1 MKNLIFQKNKYGI
14 AFLGLFLCLMVN
26 ANAQAGLRLDTIVPV
41 KKPHL
46 KATANILVFNTL
58 INRYDAY
65 FKGGGQDFANVT
77 FSSMWKNISGGLEW
91 DWNLFNTN
99 WAGHPYHGSLM
110 YNTARTVGLNYWQS
124 VPYAIGGAAVW
135 EFLGE
140 THAPSTSDLITTSIG
155 GIYLGEVLFRVSE
168 LVLDDRATG
177 WNRFGRESLGF
188 ILNPVGGLN
197 RLLYGTGNDHHT
209 FPNHL
214 KIPARFQLTLGSNYV
229 INNPNFPS
237 TRFKPY
243 IELGLLYGDPFE
255 KRTNY
260 QPFDIFNLV
269 TWLRFE
275 ETKNNYRLKINDDFY
290 LPYWNIYSY
299 GILAGKNFHHTDQQN
314 QIIGIFQ
321 HFDYLNNKAFEVS
334 ALGFTGVWLKNA
346 FLKNN
351 WEVLTSI
358 QVGVIALGG
367 SNSETVEWVRP
378 PGERD
383 LRDYIMG
390 PGVLAKYD
398 LFLDHPRWGNLAF
411 RYGHWTIFVASG
423 PKGTEDVNLFDVR
436 YSFPVFRKVNFGV
449 EYIYYLRM
457 ADYTNEET
465 LYEVTDKISEFRAFA
480 AYRF

>member
-1 MKNLIFQKNKYGI
+1 MPLLYPKKNKLEI
-14 AFLGLFLCLMVN
+14 ILFGLLLLLS
-26 ANAQAGLRLDTIVPV
+26 ADIGAQVGLRLDTIVLV

-46 KATANILVFNTL
+46 KATVNVLAFNTL

-65 FKGGGQDFANVT
+65 FKGGGQDFAKVT
-77 FSSMWKNISGGLEW
+77 FSSMWHNITGGIDW
-91 DWNLFNTN
+91 DWNTFNTN

-140 THAPSTSDLITTSIG
+140 THSPSGSDLITTSIG
-155 GIYLGEVLFRVSE
+155 GIYMGEILFRVSE
-168 LVLDDRATG
+168 LVLDDRTTG

-197 RLLYGTGNDHHT
+197 RLVYGTGNDYHP
-209 FPNHL
+209 FPNHV
-214 KIPARFQLTLGSNYV
+214 KAPVRFQLTLGSNYV

-243 IELGLLYGDPFE
+243 LELGLLYGDHFE
-255 KRTNY
+255 KRSTY
-260 QPFDIFNLV
+260 QPFDIFNVV

-275 ETKNNYRLKINDDFY
+275 ETKNNYRLNLSGDTY

-299 GILAGKNFHHTDQQN
+299 GILTGTNFHHTDKEN

-334 ALGFTGVWLKNA
+334 SLGFSGGWIKNT
-346 FLKNN
+346 FFDNN
-351 WEVLTSI
+351 WELLTSI
-358 QVGVIALGG
+358 QLGG
-367 SNSETVEWVRP
+367 IAFGASNSETIDWIRP
-378 PGERD
+378 ETERD
-383 LRDYIMG
+383 MRDYIMG
-390 PGVLAKYD
+390 PGLMAKYD
-398 LFLDHPRWGNLAF
+398 LFLNHSRYGNFNF

-423 PKGTEDVNLFDVR
+423 PKGVEDINLFDVR
-436 YSFPVFRKVNFGV
+436 YSFPLFKKVNFGT
-449 EYIYYLRM
+449 EYIYYLRN
-457 ADYTNEET
+457 ADYSNEET
-465 LYEVTDKISEFRAFA
+465 EYEVTDKISEI
-480 AYRF
+480 RFFVSYGF